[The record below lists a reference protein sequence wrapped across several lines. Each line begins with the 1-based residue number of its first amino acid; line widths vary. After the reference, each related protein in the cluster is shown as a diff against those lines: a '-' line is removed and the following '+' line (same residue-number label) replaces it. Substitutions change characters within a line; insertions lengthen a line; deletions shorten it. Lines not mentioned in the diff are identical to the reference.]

1 MALATYSDLKQAIQ
15 DWKAR
20 SDLATKADDF
30 IDLAEAFFNVKLR
43 QLQMEKQDTLA
54 TTANEPL
61 VILPTD
67 YLGMINL
74 SLSDDPAPLDM
85 VSLKYIDDRFQ
96 VAQASRPRYYALQYD
111 EGVAKVKLA
120 PEPDSVYTLNINYFY
135 GIEPLSDS
143 NTTNWLL
150 TKYPNL
156 YLSACLYEACKY
168 LLDFEQA
175 SIFANE
181 VNILLNVFEASGRR
195 DRTPQQRFTQ
205 KVVYNVV

>member
-43 QLQMEKQDTLA
+43 QLQMEKQDTIT
-54 TTANEPL
+54 TTADNAI
-61 VILPTD
+61 VSLPSD

-74 SLSDDPAPLDM
+74 SLSDDPAPLEM
-85 VSLKYIDDRFQ
+85 VSLKYIDDRFE
-96 VAQASRPRYYALQYD
+96 VAQVGRPRYFALPYD
-111 EGVAKVKLA
+111 EGVAKIKLA
-120 PEPDSVYTLNINYFY
+120 PTPDSVYTLNINYFY
-135 GIEPLSDS
+135 GIESLSDS
-143 NTTNWLL
+143 NTTNWLM

-156 YLSACLYEACKY
+156 YLSTCLYEASKY
-168 LLDFEQA
+168 IKDFEEA
-175 SIFANE
+175 NIFAAE
-181 VNILLNVFEASGRR
+181 IATLLSVFESAGRR
-195 DRTPQQRFTQ
+195 DRTPQQRFSQ